1 MPPRSDSPAQEETAG
16 CNLYIANLSFRT
28 SDEDLHDF
36 FAKHGDLRSCKV
48 IKDPTD
54 NRSRGFGFATYSSPE
69 EAERVVQKLTTC
81 ELDGRAL
88 RVEKAK
94 RGGPHPSTP
103 GRYLGHS
110 YRKDGTPHSEP
121 HTHSK
126 HRSRSP
132 RRSHSPRRKH
142 SRSPKD

>member
-1 MPPRSDSPAQEETAG
+1 MPPRSDSPGRQETAG

-28 SDEDLHDF
+28 SDEDLHTF
-36 FAKHGDLRSCKV
+36 FAKQGDLLSCKV

-69 EAERVVQKLTTC
+69 EAERVFQALSTC
-81 ELDGRAL
+81 ELDGRTL

-94 RGGPHPSTP
+94 RGGPYPSTP
-103 GRYLGHS
+103 GRYMGNS
-110 YRKDGTPHSEP
+110 YRKDGTPHSERQG
-121 HTHSK
+121 HSR

-132 RRSHSPRRKH
+132 RRSHSPRRRH
-142 SRSPKD
+142 SRSPRN